1 MSSSALPFLSLPF
14 PPPLAIVANAINHLL
29 RQEPWA
35 SEQLVK
41 HAGKTI
47 EFVLSPLTVRLALGD
62 DGRVHPTTNGV
73 AAVRIELPLTSLP
86 QVLAGGPRAAMR
98 SVKLDGD
105 AEFAQVVLEVAQNL
119 KWEFE
124 EDLSLWIGDILAHRV
139 TVSARRLAD
148 GAQRAHRN
156 VAQSVAEY
164 LTDEQE
170 ELVRTRDVETLGVAV
185 RTLRDDVARLDKR
198 LDRLAQN

>member
-1 MSSSALPFLSLPF
+1 M
-14 PPPLAIVANAINHLL
+14 
-29 RQEPWA
+29 
-35 SEQLVK
+35 
-41 HAGKTI
+41 
-47 EFVLSPLTVRLALGD
+47 
-62 DGRVHPTTNGV
+62 HPTTNGV

-124 EDLSLWIGDILAHRV
+124 EDLSKWIGDILAHRV
-139 TVSARRLAD
+139 TASARHLAD

-164 LTDEQE
+164 LIDEQE

-185 RTLRDDVARLDKR
+185 RTVPLHRLVMHTYPPIAKGSTFREPHFEHLHRRRSSETVVHGLYWAMSSSIGQVCLWPQPSQRTPMVAILR
-198 LDRLAQN
+198 